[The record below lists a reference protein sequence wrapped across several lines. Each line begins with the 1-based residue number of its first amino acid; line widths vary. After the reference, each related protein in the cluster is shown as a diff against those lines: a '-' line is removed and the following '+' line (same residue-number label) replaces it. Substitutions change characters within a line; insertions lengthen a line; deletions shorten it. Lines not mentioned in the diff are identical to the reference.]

1 MVFGDRV
8 FRGLR
13 ALGKDQKVVGGSPRN
28 LLQANCLERLSLVL
42 AGSRQVLVNDKVQ
55 LSDSFGPEGSI
66 VVVTFLLNDPIEVV
80 PWARDVPLLAL
91 EPLDIG
97 GEGAVDFAE
106 IPMLQVLMGLV
117 RVVFARAR
125 HFYSALL
132 TDDAPPV
139 RPHEAR

>member
-80 PWARDVPLLAL
+80 PWTRDVPLLAF
-91 EPLDIG
+91 EPLYIG

-106 IPMLQVLMGLV
+106 IPVLQVLMGLV
-117 RVVFARAR
+117 
-125 HFYSALL
+125 
-132 TDDAPPV
+132 
-139 RPHEAR
+139 